1 MSEDPFACVVLAA
14 GNGKRMKSD
23 LPKVLHRVAGTP
35 MVSLVTQAATAAG
48 AARCVVVIGPG
59 MDDVAAT
66 VAPHMT
72 ALQADRRGTGDAVRC
87 AMPHLTDFS
96 GDVVVLF
103 GDTPLVTPQTV
114 QRLAAR
120 LHEPDRPAV
129 AVLGMR
135 PADPGAYG
143 RLVQAADGRLE
154 TIVEFADATEAQR
167 RIGLCNGG
175 LMAFAQAHIAD
186 LLGDLSDDN
195 AQGEIYLTDTV
206 AAANAR
212 GLGAAVVDAS
222 EIEVM
227 GVNSR
232 AHLADA
238 EAAMQDRLRRRA
250 LDAGV
255 TLVDPA
261 TTYLAADTRFGRDV
275 VVHPMVVFQQ
285 GVSIGDGAEIHSFS
299 HLEKA
304 QIGPGAQ
311 IGPYAR
317 LRPGAVVGE
326 RAKVGNFVEMK
337 NAVLGTG
344 AKANHLTYLGDSEVG
359 PKANIGAGTITC
371 NYDGFK
377 KDKTVIG
384 AGAFIGSNT
393 ALVAP
398 VTIGDGAIVG
408 AGSVITK
415 SVEDGALAVSRAQQV
430 DRPKWADKLR
440 AVRAAEKRAKQA

>member
-1 MSEDPFACVVLAA
+1 MSEAPFACVVLAA

-48 AARCVVVIGPG
+48 AARCVVVVGPG
-59 MDDVAAT
+59 MDNVAAT
-66 VAPHMT
+66 VAPHAT

-87 AMPHLTDFS
+87 AMPHLEGFS
-96 GDVVVLF
+96 GDIVVLF
-103 GDTPLVTPQTV
+103 GDTPLVTPETV
-114 QRLAAR
+114 QQLASR

-129 AVLGMR
+129 AVLGMQ

-143 RLVQAADGRLE
+143 RLVRDDDGDLKA
-154 TIVEFADATEAQR
+154 IVEFADATDTQR
-167 RIGLCNGG
+167 AIGLCNGG
-175 LMAFAQAHIAD
+175 LMAFAGAHVAD
-186 LLGDLSDDN
+186 LLADLTDDN
-195 AQGEIYLTDTV
+195 RQGEIYLTDTV
-206 AAANAR
+206 TSANAR
-212 GLGAAVVDAS
+212 GLGAAVVDA
-222 EIEVM
+222 EEVEVM
-227 GVNSR
+227 GVNTR
-232 AHLADA
+232 AQLAAA
-238 EAAMQDRLRRRA
+238 ESAMQDRLRRRA
-250 LDAGV
+250 MDAGV

-275 VVHPMVVFQQ
+275 VVHPMVVFHQ
-285 GVSIGDGAEIHSFS
+285 GVAVGDGAEIHSFC

-311 IGPYAR
+311 IGPFAR
-317 LRPGAVVGE
+317 LRPGAEVGE

-337 NAVLGTG
+337 NAALGTG
-344 AKANHLTYLGDSEVG
+344 AKANHLTYLGDTEVG

-377 KDKTVIG
+377 KYKTKIG
-384 AGAFIGSNT
+384 ADAFIGSNT

-415 SVEDGALAVSRAQQV
+415 PVDNGALAVSRAQQIE
-430 DRPKWADKLR
+430 RPKWADKLR
-440 AVRAAEKRAKQA
+440 AVRAAEKRAKPA